1 MHYLVDKD
9 ELGFDANFRH
19 TILRKRNKFLI
30 DNNLPKLTFTNIF
43 PKSYLPINF
52 INNINDKIYEKIENN
67 IINKISDLN
76 KINSDDLENNICYYV
91 ENNLNETSI
100 YEHLNHCNYS
110 FGYLILLN
118 ENTYYQGGHV
128 YINEEQVNLEN
139 NILFFKL
146 HDEIKITNIL
156 EGEQHKLIGFVNY
169 SCNKSNSII
178 DSFKSK
184 KLNICKNQNHIFY
197 IKDIVQGEQADK
209 LHNIFLSQVKNNNA
223 NYIEKTSKLFLTLN
237 SFIDVVLYSSIFTY
251 QYKNVV
257 CNFLE
262 KYNLSHTNMLPIH
275 LSRYENDKQ
284 LLYFTPLME
293 EENKHNCGIYK
304 NPNADNEIKF
314 TLMICINEIKGKI
327 IFPNQNIEY
336 DLYNGVGVIV
346 PNHFIYSFYIKITE
360 KNIINDKGA
369 CFMEVYYY

>member
-1 MHYLVDKD
+1 MHYLVDKS

-30 DNNLPKLTFTNIF
+30 DNNLPKLTFTNVF

-76 KINSDDLENNICYYV
+76 KINNDDLEHNICYYV

-118 ENTYYQGGHV
+118 ENTYYEGGNV
-128 YINEEQVNLEN
+128 YINEEQVNLES

-169 SCNKSNSII
+169 SYNRSNSII
-178 DSFKSK
+178 DSFVSK

-197 IKDIVQGEQADK
+197 IKDIINSDNANE
-209 LHNIFLSQVKNNNA
+209 LHKTFLFRVKNNNS
-223 NYIEKTSKLFLTLN
+223 NYIEKTSKRFVRIN
-237 SFIDVVLYSSIFTY
+237 NDNDVSLYNTIFTY
-251 QYKNVV
+251 QYVKVV
-257 CNFLE
+257 GNFLK
-262 KYNLSHTNMLPIH
+262 KYNLDHTKMLPINI
-275 LSRYENDKQ
+275 SRYENEKQ
-284 LLYFTPLME
+284 LLYFTSLIE
-293 EENKHNCGIYK
+293 GNKYTQGSFV
-304 NPNADNEIKF
+304 NPNVDDEIKF
-314 TLMICINEIKGKI
+314 TLIICINDIKGKI
-327 IFPNQNIEY
+327 IFPNQNIEF

-360 KNIINDKGA
+360 KNIINDEGA
-369 CFMEVYYY
+369 CFIEVSFY

>member
-1 MHYLVDKD
+1 MHYLVDKS
-9 ELGFDANFRH
+9 ELGFDKNFCH

-30 DNNLPKLTFTNIF
+30 DNNLPNVTFTDIF

-67 IINKISDLN
+67 IINKIGDLN
-76 KINSDDLENNICYYV
+76 NINNDDLEHNICYYV
-91 ENNLNETSI
+91 ENHLNETSI

-118 ENTYYQGGHV
+118 ENTYYEGGNV

-169 SCNKSNSII
+169 NCNVSNSII

-184 KLNICKNQNHIFY
+184 KLNICKNQNHILY
-197 IKDIVQGEQADK
+197 VKNIVDPRSANE
-209 LHNIFLSQVKNNNA
+209 LHNRFLVNVKNNDD
-223 NYIEKTSKLFLTLN
+223 NYIEKTSKRFVIINGDYDVALYNNLF
-237 SFIDVVLYSSIFTY
+237 SY
-251 QYKNVV
+251 QYLNVV
-257 CNFLE
+257 GIFLE
-262 KYNLSHTNMLPIH
+262 KYNLHHKNMLPIKI
-275 LSRYENDKQ
+275 SRYENEKQ
-284 LLYFTPLME
+284 LLYFKSLIE
-293 EENKHNCGIYK
+293 GNKYTHDTYV
-304 NPNADNEIKF
+304 NPTAEDEIKF
-314 TLMICINEIKGKI
+314 TLIICINEIKGKI
-327 IFPNQNIEY
+327 IFPNQNVEF

-360 KNIINDKGA
+360 KNIINDESA
-369 CFMEVYYY
+369 CFMEISFY

>member
-1 MHYLVDKD
+1 MHYLVDKS

-30 DNNLPKLTFTNIF
+30 DNNLPNITFTDVF

-76 KINSDDLENNICYYV
+76 KINNDDLEHNICYYV
-91 ENNLNETSI
+91 ENNLNESSI

-118 ENTYYQGGHV
+118 ENTYYEGGNV
-128 YINEEQVNLEN
+128 YINEEQVNLES

-169 SCNKSNSII
+169 SYNRSNSII
-178 DSFKSK
+178 DSFVSK

-197 IKDIVQGEQADK
+197 IKNIVVSDNANE
-209 LHNIFLSQVKNNNA
+209 LHKRFLSLVKNNNS
-223 NYIEKTSKLFLTLN
+223 NYIEKTSKR
-237 SFIDVVLYSSIFTY
+237 FIRINDDTDVALYNSIFTY
-251 QYKNVV
+251 QFVKVV
-257 CNFLE
+257 GNFLK
-262 KYNLSHTNMLPIH
+262 KYNLDHKNMLPIKI
-275 LSRYENDKQ
+275 SRYENEKQ
-284 LLYFTPLME
+284 LLYFTSLIE
-293 EENKHNCGIYK
+293 GNKYTQGLFV
-304 NPNADNEIKF
+304 NPNADDEIKF
-314 TLMICINEIKGKI
+314 TLIICINEIKGKI
-327 IFPNQNIEY
+327 IFPNQNIEF

-360 KNIINDKGA
+360 KNIINDECA
-369 CFMEVYYY
+369 CFMEVSFY

>member
-1 MHYLVDKD
+1 MHYLVDKS
-9 ELGFDANFRH
+9 ELGFDKNFCH

-30 DNNLPKLTFTNIF
+30 DNNLPNITFSDVF

-67 IINKISDLN
+67 IINKIGDLN
-76 KINSDDLENNICYYV
+76 NINNDDLEHNICYYV
-91 ENNLNETSI
+91 ENHLNETSI

-118 ENTYYQGGHV
+118 ENTYYEGGNV

-169 SCNKSNSII
+169 NCNVSNSII

-184 KLNICKNQNHIFY
+184 KLNICKNQNHILY
-197 IKDIVQGEQADK
+197 IKNIIQSTDADE
-209 LHNIFLSQVKNNNA
+209 LHNKFLVNVKNNDD
-223 NYIEKTSKLFLTLN
+223 NYIEKTSKRVIIIN
-237 SFIDVVLYSSIFTY
+237 DDCDVALYNKLFTY
-251 QYKNVV
+251 QYLNTVGK
-257 CNFLE
+257 FLE
-262 KYNLSHTNMLPIH
+262 KYNLNHQNMLPIKI
-275 LSRYENDKQ
+275 SRYENEKQ
-284 LLYFTPLME
+284 LLYFTSLIE
-293 EENKHNCGIYK
+293 GNKYARGTFV
-304 NPNADNEIKF
+304 NPNAEDEIKF
-314 TLMICINEIKGKI
+314 TLIICINEIKGKI
-327 IFPNQNIEY
+327 IFPNQNIEF

-360 KNIINDKGA
+360 KNIINDESA
-369 CFMEVYYY
+369 CFMEISFY